1 MVCLVQCAR
10 FNSRLD
16 DGYNLPTASS
26 KPFACCARNILSG
39 FCLYQVC
46 MIPLRGGGRLCE
58 LSRQLRVREQIA
70 ALVVNVV
77 GLRFELLIEK
87 DNRTENQQTKYEE
100 DEVLNCGVYGE

>member
-10 FNSRLD
+10 FNPRLE
-16 DGYNLPTASS
+16 GGNNLPTASS
-26 KPFACCARNILSG
+26 KPFACCARNMVSD

-58 LSRQLRVREQIA
+58 LSRLLRVREQIA

-77 GLRFELLIEK
+77 GLRFELLIEE
-87 DNRTENQQTKYEE
+87 DN
-100 DEVLNCGVYGE
+100 